1 MTRIEEIKRRI
12 EVLENVKFYIDMK
25 DRWSDLDWKRLY
37 EIQEEE
43 KALKAELK
51 ELEN

>member
-1 MTRIEEIKRRI
+1 MERIEEIKRRI

-43 KALKAELK
+43 KALKAELEK
-51 ELEN
+51 LER

>member
-1 MTRIEEIKRRI
+1 MTRVEEIKRRI
-12 EVLENVKFYIDMK
+12 EVLEDTKFYIDMK

-43 KALKAELK
+43 KASKP
-51 ELEN
+51 N